1 MVRCVDNFLRVCV
14 LDMPVS
20 IALRHSEMLYFE
32 ICRLMLER
40 TGKFPKEN
48 VFFNR
53 TWSKD
58 NVFQQLQE
66 VLHEAASDAQVL
78 INAGKRRSSVIIA
91 AVNYVEQHYT
101 ENISLKQMAEDI
113 FVSPPYLSNLFK
125 EKMGVNV
132 TAYIHEVRIEKSKK
146 LLLDSTWSIQQIAE
160 QVGYRNEKH
169 FMQMFKKIC
178 GMTPS
183 QFRFK
188 KTQ

>member
-1 MVRCVDNFLRVCV
+1 
-14 LDMPVS
+14 
-20 IALRHSEMLYFE
+20 
-32 ICRLMLER
+32 
-40 TGKFPKEN
+40 
-48 VFFNR
+48 
-53 TWSKD
+53 
-58 NVFQQLQE
+58 
-66 VLHEAASDAQVL
+66 
-78 INAGKRRSSVIIA
+78 
-91 AVNYVEQHYT
+91 
-101 ENISLKQMAEDI
+101 MAEDI

-160 QVGYRNEKH
+160 QVGYQNEKH